1 MEKNADIMFPIKT
14 AYESKG
20 TFINASGM
28 IQNFNLQLEL
38 AKDNLSNQELLF
50 QIFEASK
57 LPKPLL
63 DNLNEEIGKYIA
75 DAKLTQNRLMEVPEQ
90 SPKTVDNYSRMP
102 SGLYNV
108 DSITRRS
115 KPLQQT
121 SDALSQL
128 NGDV

>member
-1 MEKNADIMFPIKT
+1 MKKNADIMFPIKT
-14 AYESKG
+14 SYESKG
-20 TFINASGM
+20 AFINASGM

-50 QIFEASK
+50 QIFETSK

-63 DNLNEEIGKYIA
+63 DNLNEKIEKYIA
-75 DAKLTQNRLMEVPEQ
+75 DTKQTQTRLMEVPEQ
-90 SPKTVDNYSRMP
+90 SAKTVDSYSRMS

-121 SDALSQL
+121 KDALSQH